1 MKVYVVEEILGL
13 ETEVLGVFSSL
24 RKAEEFAGIQN
35 INERITEY
43 IIDEG
48 I

>member
-1 MKVYVVEEILGL
+1 MKVYVVEEVLG
-13 ETEVLGVFSSL
+13 EVLGVFSSL

-43 IIDEG
+43 IIDEN
-48 I
+48 IE